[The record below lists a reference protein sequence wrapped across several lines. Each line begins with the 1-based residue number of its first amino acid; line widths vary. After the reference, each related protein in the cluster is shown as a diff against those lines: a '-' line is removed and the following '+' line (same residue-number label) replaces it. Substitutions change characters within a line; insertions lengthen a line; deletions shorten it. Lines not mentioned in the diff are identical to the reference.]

1 MSSEQAAATFV
12 GFGFGAIQAGLF
24 LYEAHASGNF
34 SRLVVAEVM
43 PDVVNAVRQAGG
55 QYTINIAHTGGI
67 EQATVGPLDI
77 YDPGETADRAQ
88 LIAAIAS
95 ASEMATAVPS
105 VRHYASDS
113 PGSIHRLLA
122 EGLLRKVLVGGPRA
136 VIYAAENHN
145 HAAEM
150 LEQLVRSLIPADA
163 QSAVFERVRF
173 LNTVIGKMSGVATP
187 GNGLAAITPSSTRAF
202 LVEDFNRILISRID
216 FAKTADATPFV
227 RGIHV
232 LQEKENLLPFEE
244 AKLYGHNALHAMA
257 AYLGGLAG
265 LRFMS
270 ELSTTGGIVKFV
282 RAAVIDEPG
291 AALVRKYAGA
301 DAIFTPAGFAEYAD
315 DLLVRMV
322 NPYLSDAIERVARDP
337 ERKLGW
343 EDRLVGAMRVALQ
356 GGVTPSRFAVGVAAA
371 LAYLR
376 PQDRT
381 ADLDLL
387 RSIWRDQQ
395 ADENEM
401 QVIAALIGVG
411 WDVVQRW
418 RAAGFADLEAFYQAD

>member
-1 MSSEQAAATFV
+1 MSTFI

-24 LYEAHASGNF
+24 LYEAHISGNF
-34 SRLVVAEVM
+34 GRLVVAEVM
-43 PDVVNAVRQAGG
+43 PDIVNAVRQAGG

-77 YDPGETADRAQ
+77 FDPGEPADRVQ

-122 EGLLRKVLVGGPRA
+122 EGMLRKVQIDGPRA

-145 HAAEM
+145 HAAEI
-150 LEQLVRSLIPADA
+150 LEQHVRSLIRADA
-163 QSAVFERVRF
+163 QSAVFDRVRF
-173 LNTVIGKMSGVATP
+173 LNTVIGKMSGVAAP
-187 GNGLAAITPSSTRAF
+187 GNRLAAITPDSPRAF

-216 FAKTADATPFV
+216 FAKTVDATPFV
-227 RGIHV
+227 RGIQV

-244 AKLYGHNALHAMA
+244 AKLYGHNALHALA
-257 AYLGGLAG
+257 AYLAGLVG

-270 ELSTTGGIVKFV
+270 ELSTSRGIVEFV
-282 RAAVIDEPG
+282 RGAVIDEPG

-301 DAIFTPAGFAEYAD
+301 DAIFTAVGFAEYAD

-322 NPYLSDAIERVARDP
+322 NPHLSDAIERVARDP

-343 EDRLVGAMRVALQ
+343 EDRLVGTMRVALQ
-356 GGVTPSRFAVGVAAA
+356 GGVTPKRFAVGVAAA

-376 PQDRT
+376 PQDRS

-387 RSIWRDQQ
+387 RSIWRGQQ
-395 ADENEM
+395 ADESEM
-401 QVIAALIGVG
+401 QAIAELVGVG
-411 WDVVQRW
+411 WDVIQRW
-418 RAAGFADLEAFYQAD
+418 RAANFPDLETFYQAD